1 MEIFTLSQVSQDAAA
16 QALRAAGLTDPAQQF
31 TPESLA
37 ASGQAFQLTTAGGTG
52 VFVAEKR
59 GTHLWIHGAGGV
71 QTKGLTAAGFEVIE
85 ALARQA
91 DCDFVAF
98 ETARPGLSRLAKK
111 TGFKVSAMVMKK
123 KVR

>member
-1 MEIFTLSQVSQDAAA
+1 METFTLSQVSQAAA
-16 QALRAAGLTDPAQQF
+16 ADALRAAGLIDPTQGF
-31 TPESLA
+31 TPETLA

-59 GTHLWIHGAGGV
+59 GNHLWIHGAGGV
-71 QTKGLTAAGFEVIE
+71 QTKGLTEAGFAVIE
-85 ALARQA
+85 ALAVQA
-91 DCDFVAF
+91 DCDYVVF
-98 ETARPGLSRLAKK
+98 ETARPGLCRLAKK